1 MNQFLYG
8 FLAVIIIPSVA
19 LFAAGYTGLIEKIT
33 PLVVQ
38 SGSME
43 PVIKTGSAVFVQKSP
58 NYKTGD
64 VIAFKPEG
72 NKNLV
77 AHRVVSNDGKTFQTK
92 GDANEE
98 ADPWKISQNQ
108 IAGKI
113 VYYIPYVGFG
123 VDFAKQ
129 PKGFV
134 LIVIIPAAIIIWEEL
149 KVLLGELIKVF
160 SKAHP
165 AKAFSGS
172 PKIMMIVPLIGFFFV
187 VVAVSG
193 AFFLDSDKSINNI
206 LGAADSFA
214 TAELVTPNLVVNP
227 PEATQSAT
235 PSAQFTP

>member
-1 MNQFLYG
+1 MMQFIYG
-8 FLAVIIIPSVA
+8 FLAVIIIPIIA
-19 LFAAGYTGLIEKIT
+19 LFAAGYGGVIPRIN

-43 PVIKTGSAVFVQKSP
+43 PAIKTGGAVFIQKSP
-58 NYKTGD
+58 SYQKND

-113 VYYIPYVGFG
+113 VYYIPYLGYG

-129 PKGFV
+129 PQGFV
-134 LIVIIPAAIIIWEEL
+134 LLVIIPAAIIIWEEL
-149 KVLLGELIKVF
+149 KVLTGELIKVF

-165 AKAFSGS
+165 AKAFKGS
-172 PKIMMIVPLIGFFFV
+172 PRIMMIVPLIGFFFV

-193 AFFLDSDKSINNI
+193 AYFLDIDKSLGNV

-214 TAELVTPNLVVNP
+214 TPQ
-227 PEATQSAT
+227 EATQSAS
-235 PSAQFTP
+235 PSAQPAQ